1 VRLVQDPRPGTSKR
15 PAGLVDFFSPTSC
28 AHALAASA
36 GVDVRVGGSVVQP
49 EAAKASA
56 MAIPDT
62 WPARLASAVSRLGPT
77 AASLSSSR
85 LSSSSSGSGSRSG
98 NGSRDPRASSSSEQ
112 AASEEAA
119 ALLRA
124 RHLKKAT
131 PLWPPPF
138 EADGA
143 AWVFDPASTY
153 FCHRAT
159 GMFYEPKAKWYG
171 KQDPSSGGAYV
182 YYRHAPGK
190 DPPFERMDTAVATP
204 ADITTTA
211 QATAAGASAAAAV
224 TSAPVPVQQSMP
236 HAQAAAK
243 VAPTG
248 VAPAT
253 AAAAAAAEGAAA
265 VAAAEALARREAAKA
280 SKAAMS
286 STARKNL
293 SVMNSWKERAQKE
306 AAEDPNST
314 AAPSSTTAAS
324 PSAAAAPAAVTSWK
338 ALSAPESNRASSPGN
353 GDGTSAAALLMTL
366 GTDFATVHL
375 LGLKP
380 ENDATPSGGANG
392 GVLGPLIE
400 SNGSKWACLVS
411 RRAFATEEQLAKHIR
426 LSQLYHD
433 ELAKS
438 VTQGRVVLRPKG
450 FLTEKST

>member
-1 VRLVQDPRPGTSKR
+1 MRLVQDPRPGASKS
-15 PAGLVDFFSPTSC
+15 PAGLVDFFSPSSC
-28 AHALAASA
+28 AHALTASA
-36 GVDVRVGGSVVQP
+36 GFDVRVSGSLVQP
-49 EAAKASA
+49 EPAKASA

-77 AASLSSSR
+77 AAS
-85 LSSSSSGSGSRSG
+85 SSSSSSSSRPRSNSGAGAGSSGYGSGSS
-98 NGSRDPRASSSSEQ
+98 SSHRDPRASSSQRQS
-112 AASEEAA
+112 AAEEA

-171 KQDPSSGGAYV
+171 KQDASTGAYV

-190 DPPFERMDTAVATP
+190 DPPFERMDTAAAP
-204 ADITTTA
+204 AAASTA
-211 QATAAGASAAAAV
+211 QATGGAAGDVVAV
-224 TSAPVPVQQSMP
+224 PGSQQQP
-236 HAQAAAK
+236 TAHAQAALR
-243 VAPTG
+243 VAPAP

-253 AAAAAAAEGAAA
+253 AAAAAAAAAAEGAAA

-280 SKAAMS
+280 SKAAKS

-293 SVMNSWKERAQKE
+293 SAISSWKERAQKE
-306 AAEDPNST
+306 AAAEPDN
-314 AAPSSTTAAS
+314 A
-324 PSAAAAPAAVTSWK
+324 SAATPAAGS
-338 ALSAPESNRASSPGN
+338 SSSSSSSSSPGS
-353 GDGTSAAALLMTL
+353 GDSTSAAALLMTL

-380 ENDATPSGGANG
+380 DDDSTGSSGRG
-392 GVLGPLIE
+392 GMLGPLAE

-433 ELAKS
+433 ELAKA
-438 VTQGRVVLRPKG
+438 VTQGRVVLRPKAPA
-450 FLTEKST
+450 TERST